1 MVLVLPTYDDLLTRR
16 WWRVI
21 SPVGR
26 RRLGDLSADPLLL
39 WTVQSRGAYRML
51 AETGVLRGDPTLA
64 DADLSFVYP
73 WMQRRADTL
82 LATSGPGLLWLWAT
96 TTRRALVEQARH
108 ARGDVLLTV
117 RMPRDHTLLSD
128 FDDWH
133 VALNSGIHVPPE
145 PGEAGE
151 AWWARA
157 EPIVDDWN
165 DRLKAAGLNQSGTTI
180 DGWPQDLRNEAERSW
195 ETILDPATWRPNAH
209 IQAVA
214 HAIHAKQVMA
224 AVRVR
229 PGPT

>member
-1 MVLVLPTYDDLLTRR
+1 MVLVLPTYDDLPTRR

-39 WTVQSRGAYRML
+39 WTFQSKGAYRML

-64 DADLSFVYP
+64 DADLGIVYP

-96 TTRRALVEQARH
+96 TTRRGLVEQARH

-117 RMPRDHTLLSD
+117 RVPRDHMLLSD
-128 FDDWH
+128 FGDWH

-145 PGEAGE
+145 PGEDGE

-157 EPIVDDWN
+157 EPIVDDWH
-165 DRLKAAGLNQSGTTI
+165 DRLKAAGLNRSGTTI
-180 DGWPQDLRNEAERSW
+180 DDWPQDLRDEAQRSW
-195 ETILDPATWRPNAH
+195 EAILDPATWRLNAD

-214 HAIHAKQVMA
+214 HAIHAEQVMS

-229 PGPT
+229 PRPT